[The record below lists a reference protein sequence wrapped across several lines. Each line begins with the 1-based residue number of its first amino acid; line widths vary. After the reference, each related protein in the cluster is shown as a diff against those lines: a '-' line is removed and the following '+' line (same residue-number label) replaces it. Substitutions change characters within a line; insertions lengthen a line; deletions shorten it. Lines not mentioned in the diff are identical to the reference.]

1 MWLDEVLVAIL
12 EVLKFPDPRLR
23 QKADKV
29 DTLTAELVQLADDML
44 ETMYHSRGIGLAAT
58 QVGCKVRLLVIDTRP
73 RENSRY
79 DLENLS
85 ELEKLVAQPIQ
96 IFNPQIVQR
105 SGETVFNEGCLSV
118 PGYYEEVTRSDY
130 VEVTGL
136 DKAGKA
142 ISIKT
147 DGLLAICLQHEMDHL
162 EGKLFIDRLS
172 LLKSSKIK
180 NQIKKHGYPDPK
192 DDEHASEDAL

>member
-1 MWLDEVLVAIL
+1 MAIL

-29 DTLTAELVQLADDML
+29 TEITPELVRLAEDML

-58 QVGCKVRLLVIDTRP
+58 QVGEKVRLVVLDTRL

-79 DLENLS
+79 DVESLS
-85 ELEKLVAQPIQ
+85 EMEQQVPQPIQ
-96 IFNPQIVQR
+96 LFNPQIVKR
-105 SGETVFNEGCLSV
+105 SGETVFSEGCLSV

-136 DKAGKA
+136 DKAGNVVL
-142 ISIKT
+142 IKT
-147 DGLLAICLQHEMDHL
+147 DGLLAICLQH
-162 EGKLFIDRLS
+162 
-172 LLKSSKIK
+172 
-180 NQIKKHGYPDPK
+180 
-192 DDEHASEDAL
+192 